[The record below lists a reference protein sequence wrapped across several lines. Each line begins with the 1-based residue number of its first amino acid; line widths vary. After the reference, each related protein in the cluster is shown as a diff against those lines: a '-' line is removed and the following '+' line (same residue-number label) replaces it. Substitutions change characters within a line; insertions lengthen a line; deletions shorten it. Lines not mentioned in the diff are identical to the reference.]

1 MTRKAARRLIG
12 LAILGLVLVAFGTWR
27 AWQPGAD
34 DTSRETQAQRP
45 ALELVAPAFAAPPA
59 GPAADAG
66 FDRTI
71 GVGDNILLDGGG
83 STAPKRKE
91 LSFSWTLA
99 LIPVGSA
106 AALSGAGV
114 RRPWS
119 KRLTPVLF
127 PATRCR
133 PSSTILL

>member
-1 MTRKAARRLIG
+1 MATPGTRPG
-12 LAILGLVLVAFGTWR
+12 PAFNCWKKVYQGYGI
-27 AWQPGAD
+27 WQPGLD
-34 DTSRETQAQRP
+34 GTGEETQAQRP

-59 GPAADAG
+59 GPTANAG
-66 FDRTI
+66 FDRTVAL
-71 GVGDNILLDGGG
+71 GETVLLDGGG

-99 LIPVGSA
+99 SIPVGSA

-114 RRPWS
+114 RGPWS